1 MVPASDWPLV
11 ARQRRKAGGQLRGVR
26 EPEPGVVSITS
37 PPPPHGLLA
46 RSWRRLVRLVLGP
59 PLPTEQEAQEQLGP
73 FTGLA
78 VLGADLV
85 ASSVYGPEEMLRILA
100 LAGAGALALSLP
112 LSVAIVLLLAIVAT
126 SYQQTIRAYPSGAGG
141 YIVASD
147 NLGMVLGLVAAAAL
161 LVDYAL
167 DVAVSVSTGV
177 QSFTSVLPA
186 LAPWRVWL
194 ALVAL
199 ALLTLTN
206 LRGIRTTG
214 VLFAAPIYLYLAA
227 TLAMVATG
235 VVRWAGGTLPPYNP
249 PPEAGGGPVEAL
261 GLFLLLRA
269 FSSGAV
275 ALTGIEAVSNGVPY
289 FRPPQAR
296 NACTTLLLMAGLFGA
311 AFLGLGFLAAQLR
324 VVPDPS
330 EVETVV
336 SQLTRTLF
344 GRGFFYFMIQVSSV
358 LLLILAANT
367 GFADFPRLLSLLAR
381 DRYLPE
387 LFALRGSR
395 LSFSNGILLVSI
407 LSGLLI
413 VVFQAS
419 LARLI
424 PLFTVGA
431 FATFTL
437 SQAGMALHWW
447 RRRAPG
453 WHWRMAINAAGA
465 ATTAIVLLVV
475 AISKFVH
482 GAWVVVLVVPLL
494 VLLLLV
500 VHWHYRRA
508 AAAIR
513 LDPRFPEMQP
523 GVLAQELRHHIVIP
537 VAQADRVVFH
547 AIAYLRSLVRAG
559 AGSGA
564 AEPAPV
570 TILIEA
576 VHVTDDKLKA
586 RRLRAQWRQLDP
598 GIPLVILESPYRD
611 FAGAVLRYL
620 DVIEHRTPQP
630 AVITIAIPELVAAR
644 WWERLLHNAMAVR
657 LKAALRARPR
667 TAVLTVPFHLR
678 R

>member
-1 MVPASDWPLV
+1 M
-11 ARQRRKAGGQLRGVR
+11 AGGLRGVR
-26 EPEPGVVSITS
+26 EPEPGVVSITAPA
-37 PPPPHGLLA
+37 PPRGPLA

-59 PLPTEQEAQEQLGP
+59 PLATDQEAKEQLGP
-73 FTGLA
+73 LTGLA

-85 ASSVYGPEEMLRILA
+85 ASSVYGPEEMLRMLA
-100 LAGAGALALSLP
+100 LAGAGAVVLSLP
-112 LSVAIVLLLAIVAT
+112 LSVAIVLLLAVVAT
-126 SYQQTIRAYPSGAGG
+126 SYYQTIRAYPNGAGG

-147 NLGMVLGLVAAAAL
+147 NLGMVPGLVAAAAL

-167 DVAVSVSTGV
+167 DVAVSIATGV
-177 QSFTSVLPA
+177 QSLTSALPT

-194 ALVAL
+194 ALAAL

-214 VLFAAPIYLYLAA
+214 VLFALPIYLYLAA
-227 TLAMVATG
+227 TLAMVANG
-235 VVRWAGGTLPPYNP
+235 VLRWARGTLPPYSP
-249 PPEAGGGPVEAL
+249 PAGISGPAEAL
-261 GLFLLLRA
+261 GLLLLLRA

-289 FRPPQAR
+289 FRPPPVR
-296 NACTTLLLMAGLFGA
+296 NARTTLLLMAGFFGA

-324 VVPDPS
+324 VVPDPR

-344 GRGFFYFMIQVSSV
+344 GRGTFYFVIQASSV

-381 DRYLPE
+381 DQYLPE

-395 LSFSNGILLVSI
+395 LSFSNGILLVSA

-437 SQAGMALHWW
+437 SQAGMVLHWW
-447 RRRAPG
+447 RRREAG

-465 ATTAIVLLVV
+465 AATAIVLLVV
-475 AISKFVH
+475 ATSKLVH
-482 GAWVVVLVVPLL
+482 GAWVVVLVVPVL
-494 VLLLLV
+494 VLLLRA
-500 VHWHYRRA
+500 VHRHYQRA
-508 AAAIR
+508 SAAIR
-513 LDPRFPEMQP
+513 LDPRFPETRP
-523 GVLAQELRHHIVIP
+523 GALARELRHHIIIP
-537 VAQADRVVFH
+537 VAAADRVVFH
-547 AIAYLRSLVRAG
+547 AIAYVQSLVAARSGGGG
-559 AGSGA
+559 ARPS
-564 AEPAPV
+564 PT
-570 TILIEA
+570 TITLEA

-586 RRLRAQWRQLDP
+586 RRLRAQWKQLDP

-620 DVIEHRTPQP
+620 DVIEHRAPQEP
-630 AVITIAIPELVAAR
+630 ALITVTIPELVAAR

-667 TAVLTVPFHLR
+667 TVVLTVPFHLR